1 MLPRRLRWTV
11 VDCAFTFATSFR
23 LGCNFKRSGSRL
35 TGKTMKTTIT
45 RKRMLKLLLVLGLAS
60 ISVAQSSPAGPTT
73 GKLEGVSSGI
83 HPDAPN
89 FQQRD
94 PRYRLRKG
102 DSFDLQFAF
111 SPEFNQAVAV
121 QPDGYITL
129 KSVGTILVEGQTIP
143 ELTNTIKAAYNGI
156 LHDPLITIALKDF
169 EKPYFIAAGQVE
181 KPGKY
186 ELRSD
191 LTLTEGLAV
200 AGGTTDA
207 SKHSQVVLFRPVPN
221 KAMYEA
227 RVINVKKLL
236 KNHDLNEDVQLHPGD
251 MVYVPQNGISKIRRY
266 LPTSSMGLYANPML
280 Y

>member
-1 MLPRRLRWTV
+1 MQFQAQRVEAHW
-11 VDCAFTFATSFR
+11 
-23 LGCNFKRSGSRL
+23 K
-35 TGKTMKTTIT
+35 KMKTTIT
-45 RKRMLKLLLVLGLAS
+45 RKQMLKLLLVLGLAS
-60 ISVAQSSPAGPTT
+60 MSVAQSSPAGTT
-73 GKLEGVSSGI
+73 TAKLEGVSSGI
-83 HPDAPN
+83 HPDGPN
-89 FQQRD
+89 FQERD
-94 PRYRLRKG
+94 PRYRLKKG

-143 ELTNTIKAAYNGI
+143 ELTNTIKAAYEGI

-169 EKPYFIAAGQVE
+169 EKPYFIAAGQVG

-186 ELRSD
+186 DLRSD
-191 LTLTEGLAV
+191 LTVTEGLAV
-200 AGGTTDA
+200 AGGMTDA

-221 KAMYEA
+221 KGMYEA

-236 KNHDLNEDVQLHPGD
+236 KNRDLNEDAQLHPGD